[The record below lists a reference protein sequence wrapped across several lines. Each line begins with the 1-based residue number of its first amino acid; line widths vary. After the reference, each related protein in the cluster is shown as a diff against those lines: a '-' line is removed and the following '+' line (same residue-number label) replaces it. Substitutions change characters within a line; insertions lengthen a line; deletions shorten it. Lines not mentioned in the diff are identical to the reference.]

1 MLVTSVI
8 DSVLNDALHIVIR
21 CLRPTPTDHQP
32 IHSGIQPAELRR
44 MGATLFMAYRG
55 SLGRGHIL
63 YSF

>member
-21 CLRPTPTDHQP
+21 CLPPTPTEYLP
-32 IHSGIQPAELRR
+32 IRSGIQPAELRR
-44 MGATLFMAYRG
+44 MGVKLFMAYRG